1 MPEPGTF
8 RLLLFCRA
16 SLLALTISAS
26 PSLFAKAPL
35 ATQSE
40 ITPDAEAYR
49 AAIRL
54 PDQERRIEA
63 LERFLVDYPQSRYA
77 AGIPNLI
84 FDLLLKDGQ
93 KEKILAQANRVID
106 KAPENAKSVA
116 YYTVAAKLLRAGI
129 LIDEAEVF
137 AVKAV
142 STFKESKF
150 LELQRQTY
158 NMRGQT
164 PPPDGYLLKGFNS
177 TRATY
182 LVTLGQ
188 IYFKKG
194 RDAEAE
200 KAFKDAHKANPTLEA
215 ASIGL
220 ATILAKSGDNARAVE
235 IMVEAAVSGRM
246 TREARQLLEELYR
259 KTHQDSLS
267 GLEEMLDER
276 YRRAFANPFRV
287 KHYKPGSSRTDRV
300 VLAEVFTGS
309 GCPPCVAADLAFD
322 AVLDRYERRDV
333 SVLMYH
339 LHIPRPDPMANAAT
353 QNRATFYRVRG
364 VPSYMID
371 GQAGGGGGSRE
382 STEAIYNRF
391 NPGIEKRLEVPGR
404 ADIKLE
410 TALDGGVVKVRATV
424 AKVESQSPSLKLN
437 LALVEKSL
445 RYGGENGVR
454 FHPMVV
460 RGMGGPDASGF
471 PLLGAQP
478 ATFEQAFDLAQLTGE
493 LKDQLDEYERRNF
506 GLKFSEK
513 KDAIDAANLAVVAF
527 VQDEE
532 NLQILQASQ
541 MDVKPG
547 SMQLKAPSELA
558 MAPASQPSDRP
569 AVRLVDKPADKPAV
583 RLVDNTAD
591 RPSVRLVD
599 RPADNTADMPD
610 GENPIIWKLK
620 AETPARPLKL
630 GETFTAQLS
639 AQIAAGWHLYSSN
652 QSPDGPR
659 PTRITLPAEQSFKLA
674 GEIEAPP
681 PQTALDENFGFETS
695 FYENSATFTLPVRV
709 AEDVQQGRHQLR
721 VNAYFQTCNDRLCLP
736 PKTVQLVAAINVA
749 TGVATTENKP
759 GVAPSPPVNR
769 GVSPPGAGAAIEIPA
784 GLENPPLPWD
794 EELRQ
799 DIARRQAELRRWRN
813 TGNTR
818 WEAETLHQIGAAYFS
833 LSENHR
839 ALDYYQQALPLWR
852 ALKDSKGEGK
862 TLNNLGLTFHSQGER
877 SRALDYY
884 QQALQL
890 RRLARD
896 REGEVETLNNMGR
909 LHSEMS
915 QYEQA
920 INYYQQAFALRQ
932 TLGDR
937 VGKAD
942 ALHKLGEVYEAS
954 GDKSKA
960 RDFYGQSLRHWQAM
974 GKKREEAHILN
985 HLGAIH
991 SGLGEKQEALDY
1003 YQKALQA
1010 SRAAKAS
1017 DEEAIALKRIGQLSS
1032 EK

>member
-1 MPEPGTF
+1 MPEPRIF

-26 PSLFAKAPL
+26 HSLFAQAPL
-35 ATQSE
+35 AAQYE
-40 ITPDAEAYR
+40 VPPDAKAYR
-49 AAIRL
+49 EAIL
-54 PDQERRIEA
+54 LQDLGRRIDA

-93 KEKILAQANRVID
+93 NEKILAQANRIID

-116 YYTVAAKLLRAGI
+116 YYAVTAKLLRAGI
-129 LIDEAEVF
+129 LLDEAEIF

-142 STFKESKF
+142 STFKEGKF

-158 NMRGQT
+158 NMRGET
-164 PPPDGYLLKGFNS
+164 PPSDGYLLRGFNS

-188 IYFKKG
+188 IYLKKG

-200 KAFKDAHKANPTLEA
+200 KAFKDAHKASPSLEA

-246 TREARQLLEELYR
+246 TGETRQLLEELYR

-276 YRRAFANPFRV
+276 YRRAFANPFRA
-287 KHYKPGSSRTDRV
+287 KHYKPSSSRTDRV

-322 AVLDRYERRDV
+322 AVLERYERRDV
-333 SVLMYH
+333 AVLMYH
-339 LHIPRPDPMANAAT
+339 QHIPRPDPMANAAT
-353 QNRATFYRVRG
+353 QNRAAFYRVRG

-382 STEAIYNRF
+382 ATEAIYNRF
-391 NPGIEKRLEVPGR
+391 NPGIEKRLQVPGQ
-404 ADIKLE
+404 AEIKLE

-437 LALVEKSL
+437 IALVEKSL

-460 RGMGGPDASGF
+460 RGMAGPGASGF
-471 PLLGAQP
+471 RLLDAQP
-478 ATFEQAFDLAQLTGE
+478 ATFEQTFDLAQLTDE

-513 KDAIDAANLAVVAF
+513 KHAIDAANLAVVAF
-527 VQDEE
+527 VQDEAS
-532 NLQILQASQ
+532 LQILQASQ
-541 MDVKPG
+541 VDVKPG
-547 SMQLKAPSELA
+547 SMQLKAPSGLA
-558 MAPASQPSDRP
+558 LTPASQPSARPTERP
-569 AVRLVDKPADKPAV
+569 ANRPE
-583 RLVDNTAD
+583 D
-591 RPSVRLVD
+591 RSAVRLVD
-599 RPADNTADMPD
+599 RPADNTADRLD
-610 GENPIIWKLK
+610 DENPITWRLK
-620 AETPARPLKL
+620 AETPARALKL
-630 GETFTAQLS
+630 GETFTAQLM

-652 QSPDGPR
+652 QPPDGPR

-681 PQTALDENFGFETS
+681 PQTTLDENFGFETS

-721 VNAYFQTCNDRLCLP
+721 VNAYFQTCNDSLCLP

-759 GVAPSPPVNR
+759 DRAPSPSVNQVVPSPVDR
-769 GVSPPGAGAAIEIPA
+769 AIESLA
-784 GLENPPLPWD
+784 GLENPALPWD

-799 DIARRQAELRRWRN
+799 DIARRQSELRRWRN
-813 TGNTR
+813 TGNAL

-833 LSENHR
+833 LSEKNR

-852 ALKDSKGEGK
+852 TLKDSKGEGK
-862 TLNNLGLTFHSQGER
+862 TLNNLGLIFHSQGER

-890 RRLARD
+890 RRSAGD

-909 LHSEMS
+909 LHTEMS

-920 INYYQQAFALRQ
+920 ISYYQQSLALRQ
-932 TLGDR
+932 NLGDR

-942 ALHKLGEVYEAS
+942 ALHQLGEVYEAS

-960 RDFYGQSLRHWQAM
+960 RDFYSQSLRHWQAM

-991 SGLGEKQEALDY
+991 SDLGEKREALDY
-1003 YQKALQA
+1003 FQKALQA

-1017 DEEAIALKRIGQLSS
+1017 DEEAIALKRIGQISS

>member
-1 MPEPGTF
+1 
-8 RLLLFCRA
+8 
-16 SLLALTISAS
+16 LTICAS
-26 PSLFAKAPL
+26 HSLFAQAPP

-40 ITPDAEAYR
+40 VPPDDKAYR
-49 AAIRL
+49 EAIL
-54 PDQERRIEA
+54 LLDPQRRIDA
-63 LERFLVDYPQSRYA
+63 MERFLIDYPQSRYA

-84 FDLLLKDGQ
+84 FGWLIKDGQ
-93 KEKILAQANRVID
+93 KEKILAQANRIID

-116 YYTVAAKLLRAGI
+116 YHAVAAKLLGAGI
-129 LIDEAEVF
+129 LLDEAEVF

-142 STFKESKF
+142 STFKEGKF
-150 LELQRQTY
+150 LELQRQSY

-164 PPPDGYLLKGFNS
+164 PPPDGYLLRGFNS

-188 IYFKKG
+188 VYLKKG

-200 KAFKDAHKANPTLEA
+200 KAFKDAHKASPSLEA

-220 ATILAKSGDNARAVE
+220 ATVVAKSGDNARAVE
-235 IMVEAAVSGRM
+235 IMAEAAVSGRM
-246 TREARQLLEELYR
+246 TGESRQLLEELYR
-259 KTHQDSLS
+259 KTRQDSLS

-276 YRRAFANPFRV
+276 YRRAFPNPLRV
-287 KHYKPGSSRTDRV
+287 KHYKPGSSRKDRV

-322 AVLDRYERRDV
+322 AVLDRYERRGV
-333 SVLMYH
+333 AVLMYH

-353 QNRATFYRVRG
+353 QNRATFYGVRG

-382 STEAIYNRF
+382 ATEAIYNRF
-391 NPGIEKRLEVPGR
+391 NPGIEKRLGVPSQ
-404 ADIKLE
+404 AEIKLE

-460 RGMGGPDASGF
+460 RGMAGPGASGF
-471 PLLGAQP
+471 RLLGSQP
-478 ATFEQAFDLAQLTGE
+478 ATFEQTFDLAQLTGE
-493 LKDQLDEYERRNF
+493 LKDQLDEYEQRNF

-513 KDAIDAANLAVVAF
+513 KHAIDAANLAVVAF
-527 VQDEE
+527 VQDEAS
-532 NLQILQASQ
+532 LRILQASQ
-541 MDVKPG
+541 VDVKPG

-558 MAPASQPSDRP
+558 VTTASQPSDRP
-569 AVRLVDKPADKPAV
+569 TERPADRPAV
-583 RLVDNTAD
+583 RLAD
-591 RPSVRLVD
+591 RPADRPAVRLVD
-599 RPADNTADMPD
+599 RPADNTEDKLD
-610 GENPIIWKLK
+610 GENPITWRLK
-620 AETPARPLKL
+620 AETPAHPLKL
-630 GETFTAQLS
+630 GETFTAQLT
-639 AQIAAGWHLYSSN
+639 AQIEAGWHLYSAN

-681 PQTALDENFGFETS
+681 PRTALDENFGFETS

-749 TGVATTENKP
+749 TGVATAENKP
-759 GVAPSPPVNR
+759 DGAPSPPVNQ
-769 GVSPPGAGAAIEIPA
+769 GVPSPVDRAIESLA
-784 GLENPPLPWD
+784 GLENPALPWD

-799 DIARRQAELRRWRN
+799 EIARRQTELRRWRN
-813 TGNTR
+813 TGNAR

-833 LSENHR
+833 LSEKHR

-852 ALKDSKGEGK
+852 ALKDTKGEGK

-884 QQALQL
+884 EQALQL
-890 RRLARD
+890 RRSAGD

-920 INYYQQAFALRQ
+920 ITYYQQALALRQ

-942 ALHKLGEVYEAS
+942 ALHQLGEVYEAS

-1017 DEEAIALKRIGQLSS
+1017 DEEAIALKRIGQLSP
-1032 EK
+1032 EAGVKQKN

>member
-1 MPEPGTF
+1 MPEPRIF
-8 RLLLFCRA
+8 RLLFFCRA

-26 PSLFAKAPL
+26 PSLLAQAPP

-40 ITPDAEAYR
+40 VPPDDKAYR
-49 AAIRL
+49 EAIL
-54 PDQERRIEA
+54 ILDPQRRIDA
-63 LERFLVDYPQSRYA
+63 MERFLVEYPRSRYA

-84 FDLLLKDGQ
+84 FGWLIKDGQ
-93 KEKILAQANRVID
+93 KEKILAQANRIID

-116 YYTVAAKLLRAGI
+116 YHAIAAKLLGAGI
-129 LIDEAEVF
+129 LLDEAEVF

-142 STFKESKF
+142 STFKEGKF
-150 LELQRQTY
+150 LELQRQSY

-164 PPPDGYLLKGFNS
+164 PPPDAYLLRGFNS

-188 IYFKKG
+188 VYLKNG
-194 RDAEAE
+194 RDTEAE
-200 KAFKDAHKANPTLEA
+200 KAFKDAHKASPSLEA

-220 ATILAKSGDNARAVE
+220 ATTVAKSGDNARAVE
-235 IMVEAAVSGRM
+235 IMAEAAVSGRM
-246 TREARQLLEELYR
+246 TGETRQLLEELYR
-259 KTHQDSLS
+259 NTHQDSLS

-276 YRRAFANPFRV
+276 YRRAFANPFRA
-287 KHYKPGSSRTDRV
+287 KHYKPGSSRSDRV

-322 AVLDRYERRDV
+322 TVLDRYERRDV
-333 SVLMYH
+333 AVLMYH

-353 QNRATFYRVRG
+353 QNRATFYRVQG

-382 STEAIYNRF
+382 ATEAIYNRF
-391 NPGIEKRLEVPGR
+391 NPGIEKRLQVPGQ
-404 ADIKLE
+404 AEIKLE

-445 RYGGENGVR
+445 SYGGENGVR

-460 RGMGGPDASGF
+460 RGMAGPGASGF
-471 PLLGAQP
+471 RLLGPQP
-478 ATFEQAFDLAQLTGE
+478 ATFEQTFDLAQLTSE
-493 LKDQLDEYERRNF
+493 LKDQLDEYEQRNF

-513 KDAIDAANLAVVAF
+513 KHAIDAANLAVVAF
-527 VQDEE
+527 VQDEAS
-532 NLQILQASQ
+532 LQILQASQ
-541 MDVKPG
+541 VDVKPG
-547 SMQLKAPSELA
+547 SMQLKAPSVLA
-558 MAPASQPSDRP
+558 VTTNSQPTDRPADRPAVRP
-569 AVRLVDKPADKPAV
+569 AVRLVDYTADRPAV

-591 RPSVRLVD
+591 RPD
-599 RPADNTADMPD
+599 D
-610 GENPIIWKLK
+610 ENPITWRLK
-620 AETPARPLKL
+620 AETPARALKL
-630 GETFTAQLS
+630 GETFTAQLT

-659 PTRITLPAEQSFKLA
+659 PTRITLPAEQPFKLA

-709 AEDVQQGRHQLR
+709 AEDVLQGRNQLR

-736 PKTVQLVAAINVA
+736 PKTVQLVAAINVT
-749 TGVATTENKP
+749 TGLATTENKP
-759 GVAPSPPVNR
+759 DRAPSPSVNQVVPSPVDR
-769 GVSPPGAGAAIEIPA
+769 AIESLA
-784 GLENPPLPWD
+784 GLENPALPWD

-799 DIARRQAELRRWRN
+799 DIARRQTELRRWRN

-818 WEAETLHQIGAAYFS
+818 WEAETLHQIGAAYFK
-833 LSENHR
+833 LSEKHR

-852 ALKDSKGEGK
+852 TLKDSKGEGK
-862 TLNNLGLTFHSQGER
+862 TLNNLGLIFHSQGER

-890 RRLARD
+890 TRSAGD
-896 REGEVETLNNMGR
+896 REGEVETLNNLGR

-991 SGLGEKQEALDY
+991 SDLGEKREALDY

-1017 DEEAIALKRIGQLSS
+1017 DEEAIALKRIGQLNQ
-1032 EK
+1032 

>member
-1 MPEPGTF
+1 
-8 RLLLFCRA
+8 
-16 SLLALTISAS
+16 LTISAS
-26 PSLFAKAPL
+26 HSLFAQAPP

-40 ITPDAEAYR
+40 VPPDDKAYR
-49 AAIRL
+49 EAIL
-54 PDQERRIEA
+54 ILDTQPRIDA
-63 LERFLVDYPQSRYA
+63 MERFLIDYPRSRYA

-84 FDLLLKDGQ
+84 FGWLIKDGQ
-93 KEKILAQANRVID
+93 KEKILAQANRIID
-106 KAPENAKSVA
+106 KAPENAKSVVYHA
-116 YYTVAAKLLRAGI
+116 VAAKLLGAGI
-129 LIDEAEVF
+129 LLDEAEVF

-142 STFKESKF
+142 STFKEGKY
-150 LELQRQTY
+150 LELQRQSY
-158 NMRGQT
+158 NMQGQT
-164 PPPDGYLLKGFNS
+164 PPPDAYLLNGFNS
-177 TRATY
+177 TRSTY

-188 IYFKKG
+188 VYLKNG

-200 KAFKDAHKANPTLEA
+200 KAFRDAHKASPSLEA

-220 ATILAKSGDNARAVE
+220 ATILAKSGDNAGAVE
-235 IMVEAAVSGRM
+235 IMVEAAVSERM
-246 TREARQLLEELYR
+246 TGESRQLLEELYR

-267 GLEEMLDER
+267 GLEEMLDEQ
-276 YRRAFANPFRV
+276 YRRAFPNPFRV
-287 KHYKPGSSRTDRV
+287 KPYKPRSSRADRV

-322 AVLDRYERRDV
+322 AVLTRYERRDV
-333 SVLMYH
+333 AVLMYH

-353 QNRATFYRVRG
+353 QNRAAFYAVQG
-364 VPSYMID
+364 VPGYVID
-371 GQAGGGGGSRE
+371 GKVGGGGGSRQAA
-382 STEAIYNRF
+382 EAIYNRF
-391 NPGIEKRLEVPGR
+391 NPGIEKRLGVPGQ
-404 ADIKLE
+404 AEIKLE
-410 TALDGGVVKVRATV
+410 TALDGGVVKIRATV

-437 LALVEKSL
+437 LALVEKAL
-445 RYGGENGVR
+445 RYKGENGVR

-460 RGMGGPDASGF
+460 RGMAGPDARGF
-471 PLLGAQP
+471 RLLGSQP
-478 ATFEQAFDLAQLTGE
+478 ATFEQTFDLAQLTGE

-513 KDAIDAANLAVVAF
+513 KHAIDAANLAVVAF
-527 VQDEE
+527 VQDEAS
-532 NLQILQASQ
+532 LQILQASQ
-541 MDVKPG
+541 TDVKPG

-558 MAPASQPSDRP
+558 VTPASQPSDRP
-569 AVRLVDKPADKPAV
+569 TERP
-583 RLVDNTAD
+583 AD
-591 RPSVRLVD
+591 RPAVRLVD
-599 RPADNTADMPD
+599 RPAVRLVDGPADNTADRPD
-610 GENPIIWKLK
+610 GENPITWRLN

-630 GETFTAQLS
+630 GETFNAQLT
-639 AQIAAGWHLYSSN
+639 AQIAAGWHLYSAN

-674 GEIEAPP
+674 GEIDAPP
-681 PQTALDENFGFETS
+681 PRTAFDENFGFETS
-695 FYENSATFTLPVRV
+695 FYQNSATFTLPVRV

-721 VNAYFQTCNDRLCLP
+721 VNAYFQTCNDSLCLP

-749 TGVATTENKP
+749 TGAATTENKP
-759 GVAPSPPVNR
+759 DRAPSPSVNQ
-769 GVSPPGAGAAIEIPA
+769 VVPSPIDRAIERLA
-784 GLENPPLPWD
+784 GLENPALPWD

-799 DIARRQAELRRWRN
+799 DIARRQAELSRWRN
-813 TGNTR
+813 TGNAR
-818 WEAETLHQIGAAYFS
+818 FEAETLHQIGAAYFS
-833 LSENHR
+833 LGEKPR
-839 ALDYYQQALPLWR
+839 ALDYYQRALPLWR
-852 ALKDSKGEGK
+852 TLKDSKGEGK

-884 QQALQL
+884 QQALEL
-890 RRLARD
+890 RRSAGD
-896 REGEVETLNNMGR
+896 REGEVETLNNVGR
-909 LHSEMS
+909 LHTEMS

-920 INYYQQAFALRQ
+920 ISYYQQALALRQ

-942 ALHKLGEVYEAS
+942 ALHQLGEAYEAS

-1017 DEEAIALKRIGQLSS
+1017 DEEAITLKRIEQLRQ
-1032 EK
+1032 

>member
-1 MPEPGTF
+1 MPEPRIF

-26 PSLFAKAPL
+26 HSLFAQAPL
-35 ATQSE
+35 AAQYE
-40 ITPDAEAYR
+40 VPPDAKAYR
-49 AAIRL
+49 EAIL
-54 PDQERRIEA
+54 LQDLGRRIDA

-93 KEKILAQANRVID
+93 NEKILAQANRIID

-116 YYTVAAKLLRAGI
+116 YYAVAAKLLRAGI
-129 LIDEAEVF
+129 LLDEAEVF
-137 AVKAV
+137 VVKAV
-142 STFKESKF
+142 STFKEGKYPQ
-150 LELQRQTY
+150 LQRQTY

-164 PPPDGYLLKGFNS
+164 PPSDGYLLKGFNS

-188 IYFKKG
+188 IYLKKG

-200 KAFKDAHKANPTLEA
+200 KAFKDAHKANPSLEA

-220 ATILAKSGDNARAVE
+220 ATILAKSGDNARAIE

-246 TREARQLLEELYR
+246 TGEARQLLEELYR

-276 YRRAFANPFRV
+276 YRRAFANPFRA
-287 KHYKPGSSRTDRV
+287 KHYKPSSSRTDRV

-333 SVLMYH
+333 AVLMYH
-339 LHIPRPDPMANAAT
+339 QHIPRPDPMANAAT
-353 QNRATFYRVRG
+353 QNRAAFYRVRG

-391 NPGIEKRLEVPGR
+391 NPGIEKRLQVPGQ
-404 ADIKLE
+404 AEIKLE

-460 RGMGGPDASGF
+460 RGMAGPGASGF
-471 PLLGAQP
+471 RLLGAQP
-478 ATFEQAFDLAQLTGE
+478 ATFEQTFDLAQLTDE
-493 LKDQLDEYERRNF
+493 LKDQLDEYEQRNF

-513 KDAIDAANLAVVAF
+513 KHAIDAANLAVVAF
-527 VQDEE
+527 VQDEAS
-532 NLQILQASQ
+532 LQILQASQ
-541 MDVKPG
+541 VDVKPG

-558 MAPASQPSDRP
+558 LTPASQPSDRP
-569 AVRLVDKPADKPAV
+569 TERPANRP
-583 RLVDNTAD
+583 AD
-591 RPSVRLVD
+591 RPAVRLVD
-599 RPADNTADMPD
+599 RPADNTD
-610 GENPIIWKLK
+610 GENPITWELK

-630 GETFTAQLS
+630 GETFTAQLT

-674 GEIEAPP
+674 GEIGAPP
-681 PQTALDENFGFETS
+681 PRTALDENFGFETS
-695 FYENSATFTLPVRV
+695 FYEKSATFTLPVSV
-709 AEDVQQGRHQLR
+709 AEGVLQGRNQLW

-736 PKTVQLVAAINVA
+736 PKTVQLLAAINVA

-759 GVAPSPPVNR
+759 DRAPSPSINQVAL
-769 GVSPPGAGAAIEIPA
+769 SPGAGAIESLA
-784 GLENPPLPWD
+784 GLENPALPWD

-799 DIARRQAELRRWRN
+799 DIARRQTELRRWRN
-813 TGNTR
+813 TGNAR

-833 LSENHR
+833 LGEKHR

-852 ALKDSKGEGK
+852 TLKDTKGEGK
-862 TLNNLGLTFHSQGER
+862 PLNNLGLIFHSQGER

-890 RRLARD
+890 RRSAGD

-909 LHSEMS
+909 LHIEMS

-937 VGKAD
+937 VRKAD
-942 ALHKLGEVYEAS
+942 ALHQLGEVYEAS

-985 HLGAIH
+985 HVGP
-991 SGLGEKQEALDY
+991 
-1003 YQKALQA
+1003 
-1010 SRAAKAS
+1010 
-1017 DEEAIALKRIGQLSS
+1017 
-1032 EK
+1032 

>member
-1 MPEPGTF
+1 
-8 RLLLFCRA
+8 
-16 SLLALTISAS
+16 LTISAS
-26 PSLFAKAPL
+26 PSLFAQAPL
-35 ATQSE
+35 ATQAE
-40 ITPDAEAYR
+40 VPPDAKAYSE
-49 AAIRL
+49 AIRL
-54 PDQERRIEA
+54 PDPERRIDA

-77 AGIPNLI
+77 AGVPNLI

-93 KEKILAQANRVID
+93 NEKILAQANRIID

-116 YYTVAAKLLRAGI
+116 YYAVAAKLLRAGI
-129 LIDEAEVF
+129 LLDEAEAF

-177 TRATY
+177 TRAIY

-188 IYFKKG
+188 IYLKKG

-200 KAFKDAHKANPTLEA
+200 KAFKDAHKANPSLEA

-246 TREARQLLEELYR
+246 TGEARQLLEELYR

-276 YRRAFANPFRV
+276 YRRAFSNPFRV
-287 KHYKPGSSRTDRV
+287 KHYKPGSSRRDRV

-309 GCPPCVAADLAFD
+309 GCPPCVGADLAFD

-333 SVLMYH
+333 AVLMYH

-353 QNRATFYRVRG
+353 QNRATFYGVRG
-364 VPSYMID
+364 VPSYLID
-371 GQAGGGGGSRE
+371 GQALGGGGSRE

-391 NPGIEKRLEVPGR
+391 NPGIEKRLEVPSR
-404 ADIKLE
+404 AEIKLE

-424 AKVESQSPSLKLN
+424 AKVESQSPGLKLN

-460 RGMGGPDASGF
+460 RGMAGPGASGF
-471 PLLGAQP
+471 RLLGPQP
-478 ATFEQAFDLAQLTGE
+478 ATFEQAFDLAQLTDD
-493 LKDQLDEYERRNF
+493 LKDQLDSYEQRNY

-513 KDAIDAANLAVVAF
+513 KHAIDASNLAVVAF
-527 VQDEE
+527 VQDEA

-541 MDVKPG
+541 VDVKPG

-558 MAPASQPSDRP
+558 VTTASQPSERPTERPADRPADRP
-569 AVRLVDKPADKPAV
+569 AVRLVD
-583 RLVDNTAD
+583 
-591 RPSVRLVD
+591 
-599 RPADNTADMPD
+599 RPADSIADSPD
-610 GENPIIWKLK
+610 GENPITWRLK
-620 AETPARPLKL
+620 AQTPARPLKL
-630 GETFTAQLS
+630 GEAFTAQLT

-695 FYENSATFTLPVRV
+695 FYENSAMFTLPVRV

-721 VNAYFQTCNDRLCLP
+721 VNAYFQTCNDSLCLP

-759 GVAPSPPVNR
+759 DRAPSPPVNQ
-769 GVSPPGAGAAIEIPA
+769 GVPSPGAGAAVESLP
-784 GLENPPLPWD
+784 GLENPALPWE

-813 TGNTR
+813 TGNAR

-833 LSENHR
+833 LSEKHR

-852 ALKDSKGEGK
+852 TLKDPKGEGK
-862 TLNNLGLTFHSQGER
+862 TLNNLGLIFHSQGER

-884 QQALQL
+884 QQALEL
-890 RRLARD
+890 RRSAGD

-909 LHSEMS
+909 LHREMS

-942 ALHKLGEVYEAS
+942 ALHKLGEVYEVS

-991 SGLGEKQEALDY
+991 SDLGEKREALDY
-1003 YQKALQA
+1003 CQKALQA

>member
-1 MPEPGTF
+1 MPEPRIF
-8 RLLLFCRA
+8 HLLLFCRA

-26 PSLFAKAPL
+26 PSLFAQAPRG
-35 ATQSE
+35 AQYE
-40 ITPDAEAYR
+40 VPPDAKAYR
-49 AAIRL
+49 EAIRL
-54 PDQERRIEA
+54 PDPERRIDA

-77 AGIPNLI
+77 AGVPNLI

-93 KEKILAQANRVID
+93 NEKILAQANRIID

-116 YYTVAAKLLRAGI
+116 YYAVAAKLLRAGI
-129 LIDEAEVF
+129 LLDEAEVF

-142 STFKESKF
+142 STFKEGKF

-164 PPPDGYLLKGFNS
+164 PPSDGYLLRGFNS

-188 IYFKKG
+188 IYLKKG

-200 KAFKDAHKANPTLEA
+200 KAFKDAHKANPSLEA
-215 ASIGL
+215 ASIGQ
-220 ATILAKSGDNARAVE
+220 ARILAKSGDNARAVE
-235 IMVEAAVSGRM
+235 VMVEAAGSGRM
-246 TREARQLLEELYR
+246 TGEARQLLEELYR

-276 YRRAFANPFRV
+276 HRRAFANPFRA

-333 SVLMYH
+333 AVLMYH

-382 STEAIYNRF
+382 ATEAIYNRF
-391 NPGIEKRLEVPGR
+391 NPGIEKRLQVPGQ
-404 ADIKLE
+404 AEIKLE

-460 RGMGGPDASGF
+460 RGMAGPGASGF
-471 PLLGAQP
+471 RLLGAQP
-478 ATFEQAFDLAQLTGE
+478 ATFEQTFDLAQLTDE
-493 LKDQLDEYERRNF
+493 LKEQLDEYEQRNF

-513 KDAIDAANLAVVAF
+513 KHAIDAANLAVVAF
-527 VQDEE
+527 VQDEA

-541 MDVKPG
+541 VDVKPG

-558 MAPASQPSDRP
+558 LTPASQPSDRP
-569 AVRLVDKPADKPAV
+569 SERP
-583 RLVDNTAD
+583 AD
-591 RPSVRLVD
+591 RPADRPAVRLVD
-599 RPADNTADMPD
+599 RPADNTADRLD
-610 GENPIIWKLK
+610 DENPITWRLK
-620 AETPARPLKL
+620 AETPARALKL
-630 GETFTAQLS
+630 GETFTAQLT

-652 QSPDGPR
+652 QPPDGPR
-659 PTRITLPAEQSFKLA
+659 PTRVTLPAEQSFKLA

-759 GVAPSPPVNR
+759 DRASSPSVNQVVPSPVDR
-769 GVSPPGAGAAIEIPA
+769 AIESLA
-784 GLENPPLPWD
+784 GLENPALPWD

-799 DIARRQAELRRWRN
+799 DIARRQTELRRWRN
-813 TGNTR
+813 TGNAR

-833 LSENHR
+833 LNEKHR

-852 ALKDSKGEGK
+852 TLKDSKGEGK
-862 TLNNLGLTFHSQGER
+862 TLNNLGMIFHSQDER
-877 SRALDYY
+877 NRALDYY
-884 QQALQL
+884 EQALQL
-890 RRLARD
+890 RRSAGD

-942 ALHKLGEVYEAS
+942 ALHQLGEVYEAS

-1017 DEEAIALKRIGQLSS
+1017 DEEAIALKRIGQLSPQAGV
-1032 EK
+1032 KQKN